1 MATRVSGWSLYWF
14 FCGCGILKMCCGGCL
29 KLGVIT
35 AVILGV
41 LLGSLQ
47 VWTNSKKFLFNK
59 DYVAT
64 ITSDALEKTIGLCC
78 RFHILTEFILVLGQS
93 ANATLTLVENR
104 LRSDYGD
111 HILAKAD
118 TKWIFINCG
127 GWMGAMYLL
136 HASLT
141 EYVLFFGTGIDT
153 SGHSGVLAIVLFVL
167 FICSFN

>member
-1 MATRVSGWSLYWF
+1 MATRVSRWSLVWL
-14 FCGCGILKMCCGGCL
+14 CGCGILTMCCGGCL
-29 KLGVIT
+29 KLGVII

-47 VWTNSKKFLFNK
+47 VWMNSKKFLFDR
-59 DYVAT
+59 DYVAA
-64 ITSDALEKTIGLCC
+64 ITSDVLEKTKGWHC
-78 RFHILTEFILVLGQS
+78 RFHILTEFIIISGQS
-93 ANATLTLVENR
+93 ANATLKLVENR
-104 LRSDYGD
+104 LRNDYGD
-111 HILAKAD
+111 HILAKGD

-153 SGHSGVLAIVLFVL
+153 SGHSGILIIILSVL